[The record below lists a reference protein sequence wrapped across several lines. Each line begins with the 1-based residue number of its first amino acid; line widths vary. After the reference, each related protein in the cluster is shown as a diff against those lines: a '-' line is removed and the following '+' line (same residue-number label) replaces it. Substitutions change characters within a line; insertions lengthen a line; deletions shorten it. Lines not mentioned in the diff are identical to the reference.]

1 MTSTGYCYHTKDTA
15 ASTTS
20 PAKAQAMQRD
30 RDFRSLSNAYL
41 KALITERGYSHDGLL
56 TREELVERAEEAA
69 ATPYLPRLEGDGDG
83 IDSEEE
89 QTEEAEA
96 LAQRLVLQELRAI
109 VAVRDAVACSVGD
122 VLKLVRARA
131 PEEYRIVG
139 KSWVRD
145 RLRETM
151 EAVDDEEEDPPH
163 AQYVRNIGAS
173 GSRLSFRFAPMYI
186 DAAGNETTRILLDK
200 GGAVGSA
207 ASGAHEA
214 DGEAPG
220 DAAPGDVDEEYM
232 YSAAEFEFH
241 IKPKANE
248 EPTVVIVKK
257 SGQMGEPPNLPEQV
271 LDLYDDL
278 SVTCGDTGRS
288 YQRGDFIAPRY
299 GRKVPRIFAG
309 VLLLDISVSGCSE
322 LLGAEDTLTGRSN
335 KSVLVLVFEPATEKL
350 EIQSYDWNY
359 GLGKTEPPEQN
370 PRSRYFQNIEARL
383 RATMARV
390 FLKRDDTLRKLIRK
404 GQLFEVKSVISYKEV
419 KGTALVTVNWVG
431 YPPEHCTTEEVANI
445 QDSLTKAQLN
455 MLSELR
461 SQYVSSL
468 KQTNL
473 DRTFPEHAKRQNILD
488 APSNAELVADMQT
501 MTKMNKDLRQLV
513 KKMGDESKLLEDEV
527 KELRS
532 QLEKANA
539 AKDTAIKQ
547 KSAAQNQKNAANRKV
562 KGLTDTATD
571 LEETVENLQGVI
583 SSMQEDCQEKDNLIA
598 QQAAQLGDKAAQLK
612 KQAKKRK
619 KENDSSSD
627 DSSSDDDPI
636 ATAYANAMNKNKKRN
651 KNKKKKKKKKKEKRL
666 YRHSDGG
673 HPYLNVSRATDMY
686 SIQRSTPLPHATTY

>member
-1 MTSTGYCYHTKDTA
+1 M
-15 ASTTS
+15 
-20 PAKAQAMQRD
+20 
-30 RDFRSLSNAYL
+30 
-41 KALITERGYSHDGLL
+41 
-56 TREELVERAEEAA
+56 
-69 ATPYLPRLEGDGDG
+69 
-83 IDSEEE
+83 
-89 QTEEAEA
+89 
-96 LAQRLVLQELRAI
+96 
-109 VAVRDAVACSVGD
+109 
-122 VLKLVRARA
+122 
-131 PEEYRIVG
+131 
-139 KSWVRD
+139 
-145 RLRETM
+145 
-151 EAVDDEEEDPPH
+151 
-163 AQYVRNIGAS
+163 
-173 GSRLSFRFAPMYI
+173 
-186 DAAGNETTRILLDK
+186 
-200 GGAVGSA
+200 GSA

-220 DAAPGDVDEEYM
+220 DAAPGDVDEE

-431 YPPEHCTTEEVANI
+431 YPP
-445 QDSLTKAQLN
+445 
-455 MLSELR
+455 
-461 SQYVSSL
+461 
-468 KQTNL
+468 
-473 DRTFPEHAKRQNILD
+473 
-488 APSNAELVADMQT
+488 
-501 MTKMNKDLRQLV
+501 
-513 KKMGDESKLLEDEV
+513 
-527 KELRS
+527 
-532 QLEKANA
+532 
-539 AKDTAIKQ
+539 
-547 KSAAQNQKNAANRKV
+547 
-562 KGLTDTATD
+562 
-571 LEETVENLQGVI
+571 
-583 SSMQEDCQEKDNLIA
+583 
-598 QQAAQLGDKAAQLK
+598 
-612 KQAKKRK
+612 
-619 KENDSSSD
+619 
-627 DSSSDDDPI
+627 
-636 ATAYANAMNKNKKRN
+636 
-651 KNKKKKKKKKKEKRL
+651 
-666 YRHSDGG
+666 
-673 HPYLNVSRATDMY
+673 
-686 SIQRSTPLPHATTY
+686 